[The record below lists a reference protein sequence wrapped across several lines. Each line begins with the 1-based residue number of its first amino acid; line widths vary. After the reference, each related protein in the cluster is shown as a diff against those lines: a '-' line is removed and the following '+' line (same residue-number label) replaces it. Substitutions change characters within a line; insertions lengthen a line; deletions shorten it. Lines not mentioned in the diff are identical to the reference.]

1 VCVVRVAG
9 VKVAR
14 RLHLA
19 GGELAGQHNP
29 AAFLSLFGQLLGDL
43 WVMRSNIA
51 DQAGQ
56 EAV

>member
-1 VCVVRVAG
+1 MSAGMRVG
-9 VKVAR
+9 DG
-14 RLHLA
+14 LDLA
-19 GGELAGQHNP
+19 GRELAGQHNP
-29 AAFLSLFGQLLGDL
+29 AAFLSLLSQLLGDL